1 MVTIRV
7 AAEITGLTVKGIRFY
22 EKIGLITPAARSPA
36 GYRLYS
42 EENIYQLQQIH
53 FYRKLEFPL
62 DEVAE
67 LLNMPADRTQVPL
80 KEQLNRIE
88 NRMQELEYVRQTLSQ
103 ALADKQTV
111 TSLAEEALR
120 MTRRHTAVVGVDL
133 QNDFLDGGALPCKR
147 IYHIIPPLSWFL
159 PKAREKG
166 IPIIYVCDSHHRG
179 DLEFEL
185 WVEHAIE
192 GTWGAKIIEALAPSR
207 QDYVVKKN
215 YFNGFFHTNLQK
227 TLKKLEIDTII
238 LVGWRTHVCIAQT
251 AIEAFHQGYQV
262 VVAEDGVESTT
273 QGEHNFGL
281 NLLRVNYGIP
291 VLPCQTILEQL
302 EHADHG
308 KWT

>member
-22 EKIGLITPAARSPA
+22 EKIGLISPAARSPA

-42 EENIYQLQQIH
+42 EEDIYQLQQIH

-62 DEVAE
+62 EEVAE
-67 LLNMPADRTQVPL
+67 LLNMSVNRSQILLTQQVNRV
-80 KEQLNRIE
+80 ENRI
-88 NRMQELEYVRQTLSQ
+88 QELEYIRQTLSQ
-103 ALADKQTV
+103 ALGDQQTAV
-111 TSLAEEALR
+111 SLAEGTLR
-120 MTRRHTAVVGVDL
+120 MPHSHTAVIGIDL
-133 QNDFLDGGALPCKR
+133 QNDFLDDGAMPCKR
-147 IYHIIPPLSWFL
+147 IYHIIPPLSRFL

-185 WVEHAIE
+185 WVEHAVE
-192 GTWGAKIIEALAPSR
+192 GTWGAKVIKELTPCR

-227 TLKKLEIDTII
+227 MLKKLKINTIV

-251 AIEAFHQGYQV
+251 AIEAYHQGYQV
-262 VVAEDGVESTT
+262 IVAEDGVESTT
-273 QGEHNFGL
+273 QGEHKFGL
-281 NLLRVNYGIP
+281 NLLRVNYAIP
-291 VLPCQTILEQL
+291 VIPCETILEQL
-302 EHADHG
+302 EQADHG
-308 KWT
+308 E